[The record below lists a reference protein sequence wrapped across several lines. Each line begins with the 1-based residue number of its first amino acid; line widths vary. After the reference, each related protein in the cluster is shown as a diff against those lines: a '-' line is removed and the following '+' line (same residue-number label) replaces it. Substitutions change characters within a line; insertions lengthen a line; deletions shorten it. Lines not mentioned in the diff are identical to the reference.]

1 MIPEIEK
8 PLPDEN
14 EAARIKKIALI
25 RVVDDDAGMLRSY
38 KFMFSSQGWN
48 VKCYSDTASFL
59 EEVTDVPGCLILDV
73 RMPEMSGLT
82 LQREMMKRG
91 IALPILFVTGHGDVD
106 MAVETM
112 QMGGL

>member
-38 KFMFSSQGWN
+38 KFMFSSQG
-48 VKCYSDTASFL
+48 
-59 EEVTDVPGCLILDV
+59 
-73 RMPEMSGLT
+73 
-82 LQREMMKRG
+82 
-91 IALPILFVTGHGDVD
+91 
-106 MAVETM
+106 VER
-112 QMGGL
+112 QMLL

>member
-48 VKCYSDTASFL
+48 VKCYF
-59 EEVTDVPGCLILDV
+59 
-73 RMPEMSGLT
+73 
-82 LQREMMKRG
+82 
-91 IALPILFVTGHGDVD
+91 
-106 MAVETM
+106 
-112 QMGGL
+112 